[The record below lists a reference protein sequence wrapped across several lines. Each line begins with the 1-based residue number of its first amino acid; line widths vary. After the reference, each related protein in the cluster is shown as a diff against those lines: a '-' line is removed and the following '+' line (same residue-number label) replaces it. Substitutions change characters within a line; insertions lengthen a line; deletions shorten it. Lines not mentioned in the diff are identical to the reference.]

1 MSNDQDLYQVSFWE
15 NNLEELDR
23 EVARLATI
31 CRVRIL
37 DRGVV
42 DRVLHGD
49 ALVCGSDNPHAFAKL
64 RSALMAHFLIRQKTA
79 ERIGQAQTADI
90 ESQVIERLRR
100 VFPDMGTGWPP
111 A

>member
-1 MSNDQDLYQVSFWE
+1 M
-15 NNLEELDR
+15 
-23 EVARLATI
+23 ARLATI

-42 DRVLHGD
+42 DAVLQGNES
-49 ALVCGSDNPHAFAKL
+49 VCGSDNPHAFAKL

-79 ERIGQAQTADI
+79 ERLGQRQTVDI
-90 ESQVIERLRR
+90 ESEVIERLRQ

>member
-1 MSNDQDLYQVSFWE
+1 MSNDQDQYQVSFWE

-37 DRGVV
+37 DRGVI

-49 ALVCGSDNPHAFAKL
+49 ELVCGSDNRHAFTKL
-64 RSALMAHFLIRQKTA
+64 RSALMAHFLIRKKTA

-90 ESQVIERLRR
+90 ESQVIERLRK
-100 VFPDMGTGWPP
+100 VFPDMGTDWPP